1 MDGPGSGWDFGRALN
16 QGELFGVVH
25 QVEGVDFVKI
35 LRVYETD
42 LQSGEQQP
50 KQADSHIPL
59 EPDELIASGRHL
71 VRAEH
76 AEL

>member
-1 MDGPGSGWDFGRALN
+1 MI
-16 QGELFGVVH
+16 H

-42 LQSGEQQP
+42 LKSGEQQP
-50 KQADSHIPL
+50 KQAGSHIPL